1 MSQFRFEEFNPRRH
15 MRGAEAARVTWVNDQ
30 GEEDTLWMSPADIR
44 GNVLQHGPH
53 YGLLV
58 AASHYHM
65 KADQL
70 VALHRSKGKNKT
82 FLQPMAGTVSL
93 TEDEWNAQC
102 GSSPA
107 GPNQGVAGRGG
118 YADNFEGQRALSQ
131 VELRD
136 MVLSDAEGT
145 RYSWRPGI
153 EHSHPHPV
161 KENPDGTLYYKG
173 KVYRMIGDHGRHN
186 SKNKRRQG

>member
-44 GNVLQHGPH
+44 SNVLLHGPH

-82 FLQPMAGTVSL
+82 FLQPV
-93 TEDEWNAQC
+93 EVVP
-102 GSSPA
+102 SST
-107 GPNQGVAGRGG
+107 GV
-118 YADNFEGQRALSQ
+118 
-131 VELRD
+131 
-136 MVLSDAEGT
+136 
-145 RYSWRPGI
+145 W
-153 EHSHPHPV
+153 SHPHFPV
-161 KENPDGTLYYKG
+161 ESYGDATGVNINAWLHAVGYQDMIRCYDQSLGWADGWEKFAGTANPGAWPLEAPEGDGWF
-173 KVYRMIGDHGRHN
+173 IGRIRDHRGGPVCVWLR
-186 SKNKRRQG
+186 KLEVA

>member
-15 MRGAEAARVTWVNDQ
+15 MRGAEAARVTWINDQ

-44 GNVLQHGPH
+44 GNVQLHGPH

-70 VALHRSKGKNKT
+70 VALHRSKGK
-82 FLQPMAGTVSL
+82 
-93 TEDEWNAQC
+93 
-102 GSSPA
+102 
-107 GPNQGVAGRGG
+107 
-118 YADNFEGQRALSQ
+118 
-131 VELRD
+131 
-136 MVLSDAEGT
+136 
-145 RYSWRPGI
+145 
-153 EHSHPHPV
+153 
-161 KENPDGTLYYKG
+161 
-173 KVYRMIGDHGRHN
+173 VYRMIGDHVRHN

>member
-15 MRGAEAARVTWVNDQ
+15 MRGAEAARVTWINDQ

-44 GNVLQHGPH
+44 SNVLLHGPH

-82 FLQPMAGTVSL
+82 FLQPMEPARDHLGFWTHPDYPATEYGDASLEFWVDILGHEHSFIMLFEDDAAKKVS
-93 TEDEWNAQC
+93 ERYFDV
-102 GSSPA
+102 G
-107 GPNQGVAGRGG
+107 GGVA
-118 YADNFEGQRALSQ
+118 DWQP
-131 VELRD
+131 
-136 MVLSDAEGT
+136 T
-145 RYSWRPGI
+145 
-153 EHSHPHPV
+153 
-161 KENPDGTLYYKG
+161 KPDGDGWFIASIYDTEEGPACIWLRKWEEA
-173 KVYRMIGDHGRHN
+173 
-186 SKNKRRQG
+186 